1 MFALLLGT
9 NHDSYLRGREG
20 GPVIN
25 NDRSPSQIPFN
36 PRHKLSREAVFSPE
50 FFTDLSL
57 EQQFFV
63 NQVHANNA
71 DKFTK
76 VHSRNHLLKSEK
88 RRKNCTDFQH
98 GAQWMGGGGGGGEG
112 ILGSVFAGFMPQVS

>member
-1 MFALLLGT
+1 M
-9 NHDSYLRGREG
+9 GREG

-88 RRKNCTDFQH
+88 EGKI
-98 GAQWMGGGGGGGEG
+98 AQISNMEHNGWGGGGGRRGGDTWV
-112 ILGSVFAGFMPQVS
+112 SVCWVYAPGFLEP

>member
-9 NHDSYLRGREG
+9 NHDSHLWGREG

-88 RRKNCTDFQH
+88 EGKI
-98 GAQWMGGGGGGGEG
+98 AQISNMEHNGWGGGGEGGEG

>member
-1 MFALLLGT
+1 MIHIYEG
-9 NHDSYLRGREG
+9 GREG

-88 RRKNCTDFQH
+88 EGKI
-98 GAQWMGGGGGGGEG
+98 AQISNME
-112 ILGSVFAGFMPQVS
+112 VS